1 MEGIPAAGLRR
12 YFREQQEE
20 MIEEEK
26 KAALSR
32 LHRRGL
38 PKKAVKEEP
47 LLVPHARINSFFS
60 LKKID
65 APNLPDD
72 VPSILPELDAV
83 VDQLPVE
90 PVSIVTEKNTI
101 DFIQYMLRRNRQYIE
116 DSFQVCCAQLAF
128 SLWLFNRTI
137 FVFSYQTNYSQY
149 CLRRMD
155 ERAFSLGALAVET
168 HGV

>member
-1 MEGIPAAGLRR
+1 
-12 YFREQQEE
+12 

-26 KAALSR
+26 KAALFR

-38 PKKAVKEEP
+38 LNKAVKEEP
-47 LLVPHARINSFFS
+47 LLVPHARINYFFS

-90 PVSIVTEKNTI
+90 PVSIVTEKNVI
-101 DFIQYMLRRNRQYIE
+101 DFIQYMLRRNRRYIE
-116 DSFQVCCAQLAF
+116 DSFQACCGGTSESLAAALAAAAIG
-128 SLWLFNRTI
+128 SPRERRDECQPRRRRRNCR
-137 FVFSYQTNYSQY
+137 
-149 CLRRMD
+149 LRRWVSAGD
-155 ERAFSLGALAVET
+155 AV
-168 HGV
+168 